1 MDAGGLILE
10 LTQQAAPSADHA
22 LADLPGWDSL
32 KMVRLVVRLEGAI
45 GRELEEAEI
54 EGLKSVADVQ
64 RLLNDSG
71 TE

>member
-1 MDAGGLILE
+1 
-10 LTQQAAPSADHA
+10 
-22 LADLPGWDSL
+22 
-32 KMVRLVVRLEGAI
+32 MVRLVVRLEGAI